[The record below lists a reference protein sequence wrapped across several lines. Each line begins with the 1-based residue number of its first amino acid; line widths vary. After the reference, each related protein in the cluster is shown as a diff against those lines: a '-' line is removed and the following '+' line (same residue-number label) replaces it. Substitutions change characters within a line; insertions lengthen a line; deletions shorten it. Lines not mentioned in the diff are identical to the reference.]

1 MGKRNGKE
9 KGRGIRTLLIVS
21 LCSAV
26 FTFGGTF
33 HPSVDLK
40 RIILEQ
46 GIDFQYNLISTSAII
61 GGFLFTGVSI
71 FISTIENGRIKR
83 MWDHNY
89 FDNLY
94 RVAILGILLNVL
106 TIFAA
111 LVMIIVTLNE
121 VQSLWVL
128 RMEIVLLVES
138 LILFVWNV
146 LQLVGVLKKTK
157 NG

>member
-1 MGKRNGKE
+1 MAAQNGKE
-9 KGRGIRTLLIVS
+9 KGRGIWKMLIIF

-26 FTFGGTF
+26 FTIGGTF

-83 MWDHNY
+83 MWDRNY

-121 VQSLWVL
+121 ALSLWVL
-128 RMEIVLLVES
+128 RVEIVLLVES